1 MARLR
6 LGFALALLPAL
17 VVALVATTGCADEP
31 RIWFENHRDEA
42 VTISIDGDRL
52 IRLRPHHTEYLPYS
66 TAAWA
71 WPRRIDVATRAGVPI
86 SSEYL
91 DADDLARQRWTIY
104 IRP

>member
-1 MARLR
+1 MVRLR
-6 LGFALALLPAL
+6 LVSARALLPVL
-17 VVALVATTGCADEP
+17 LVALVATAGCADEHK
-31 RIWFENHRDEA
+31 IWFENHRDEV

-52 IRLRPHHTEYLPYS
+52 VLLRPHNTEYLPYS

-91 DADDLARQRWTIY
+91 DADDLAHQLWTIY